1 MGTSFEGEHTKEN
14 SGHVPKTTTFFNC
27 ISCKKNHF
35 KNLNTW
41 AQEKIY
47 THTLNIGAKKQRF
60 SVKMWKCEVF
70 AKGYVK
76 WTRISCGFKSN
87 VRDIKV
93 NIPEGLFDQ
102 VGKTW
107 REWGFVSWQWSF
119 PNIKIYIKI
128 FLTREMEP
136 EYVDW
141 RVILVL
147 YDISMNLQNCKLSIQ
162 KHILKVTEIHC
173 HNRSIH

>member
-1 MGTSFEGEHTKEN
+1 MWCVRKRL
-14 SGHVPKTTTFFNC
+14 
-27 ISCKKNHF
+27 CKMN
-35 KNLNTW
+35 
-41 AQEKIY
+41 Q
-47 THTLNIGAKKQRF
+47 
-60 SVKMWKCEVF
+60 
-70 AKGYVK
+70 
-76 WTRISCGFKSN
+76 ISCGFKSN

-107 REWGFVSWQWSF
+107 REWKFILWQWSF
-119 PNIKIYIKI
+119 PNRKIYIKI

-147 YDISMNLQNCKLSIQ
+147 YDIISMSLQKCKLSIQ

-173 HNRSIH
+173 HNRSIHWKVTERSVSLLKSASI